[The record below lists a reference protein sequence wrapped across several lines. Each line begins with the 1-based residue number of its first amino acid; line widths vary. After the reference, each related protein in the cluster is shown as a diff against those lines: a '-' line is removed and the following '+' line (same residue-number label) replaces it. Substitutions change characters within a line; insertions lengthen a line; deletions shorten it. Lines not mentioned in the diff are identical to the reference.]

1 MKYYYYAIFEEDEGR
16 YSIFFPDLPGCFS
29 CADSIEEA
37 LVMAKD
43 ALEGYLIICEEDN
56 DELKNPSS
64 YKELNANLKDNQILQ
79 LISADTDFV
88 RMREKNKAINK
99 MVTLPKW
106 LIELGKEKKVNFSQI
121 LQEALKKELGLN

>member
-1 MKYYYYAIFEEDEGR
+1 MKYYYYAIFEEDNGQ
-16 YSIFFPDLPGCFS
+16 YNITFPDLPGCIS

-37 LVMAKD
+37 LKMSKD
-43 ALEGYLIICEEDN
+43 ALEGYLLISEEDN
-56 DELKNPSS
+56 DYLAKPSS
-64 YKELNANLKDNQILQ
+64 YNALNKTLKENQILQ

-106 LIELGKEKKVNFSQI
+106 MVELGKDKKINFSQV
-121 LQEALKKELGLN
+121 LQNALKKELNIE